1 MSENNQAN
9 LLTNLKSLVKTYL
22 IHDSNSRIIAAY
34 EAKHDAKVGEPCVLT
49 RYAYRVS
56 GSGVSSQVRY
66 RQEDNATWDPDD
78 QSWDDS
84 LSTSPLPNPLVDINL
99 P

>member
-22 IHDSNSRIIAAY
+22 IHDGQGRIIAAY
-34 EAKHDAKVGEPCVLT
+34 EAKHDAKVGDPCVLT
-49 RYAYRVS
+49 LYSYRGAATTS
-56 GSGVSSQVRY
+56 IRSRREENS
-66 RQEDNATWDPDD
+66 TWDADG
-78 QSWDDS
+78 QNWDAEIEDIKS
-84 LSTSPLPNPLVDINL
+84 SLPNPLVDPN